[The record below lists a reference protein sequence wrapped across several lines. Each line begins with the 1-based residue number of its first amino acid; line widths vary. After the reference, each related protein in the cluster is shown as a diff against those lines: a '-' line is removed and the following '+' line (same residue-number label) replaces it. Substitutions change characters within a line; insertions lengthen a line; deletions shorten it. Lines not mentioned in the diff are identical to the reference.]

1 MGFRYRKQIKIAPG
15 FKLNLS
21 KSGTSLSIGERGA
34 TLNVGRHGETIT
46 TGIPGS
52 GLSYRKRI
60 GFHRRLK
67 KRHGFL
73 TLVIAFII
81 IWLILHSH

>member
-1 MGFRYRKQIKIAPG
+1 MGWRFRKQIKIAPG
-15 FKLNLS
+15 FKLNVS

-46 TGIPGS
+46 TGIPGT

-60 GFHRRLK
+60 GKIRPVHRHSLLSLLL
-67 KRHGFL
+67 GL
-73 TLVIAFII
+73 GVVWFIFC
-81 IWLILHSH
+81 HH